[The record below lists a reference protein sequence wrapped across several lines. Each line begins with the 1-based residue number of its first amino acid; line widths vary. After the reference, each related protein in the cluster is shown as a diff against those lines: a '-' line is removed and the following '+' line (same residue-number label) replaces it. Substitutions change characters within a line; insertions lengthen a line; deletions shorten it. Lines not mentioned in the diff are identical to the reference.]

1 MKSNAREIAV
11 RILDNVLYKGAYSN
25 IALNTAFSSANLDP
39 LDSGLAAEIVYGTL
53 TYLYNLDRIIEMNA
67 NMPLEKIDKKILNI
81 LRSAIYQIKYLD
93 RVPEY
98 AVINEAVEITKI
110 DNKKASGFVNG
121 VLRGYLRNQDKKMK
135 FKNEKEKFSVT
146 ESFPIWLIDLLK
158 DQYKNNYI
166 DIIKNLND
174 RGNITLRVNT
184 LISSRKKVLE
194 NLLDE
199 GFEVKKT
206 EISPYGIEV
215 ISGKSIFNLNMFRDG
230 EIIVQDESSMLVAPQ
245 LVNENDDNYID
256 MCSAPGGKVT
266 HIAELTK
273 DQKNIYAFD
282 IYDNK
287 IRQIKE
293 NKNRLKINSIEE
305 EKRDARIIREDL
317 EKSASV
323 LLDAPCSGL
332 GIIKSKP
339 EIKYNVNLDK
349 IESLIILQRE
359 LLEAADKYVK
369 KGSFLVYSTCTLNK
383 KENEENIKWFL
394 EKYPSYKL
402 VDTGLKDSDNI
413 LTSND
418 YLKTILPTATMD
430 GFFIAKLKKLDY

>member
-1 MKSNAREIAV
+1 MKSNAREISV

-53 TYLYNLDRIIEMNA
+53 TYLYTLDKIIEMNT
-67 NMPLEKIDKKILNI
+67 NMPIDKIDKKVLNI

-121 VLRGYLRNQDKKMK
+121 VLRGYLRNQNKKMN
-135 FKNEKEKFSVT
+135 FKNEKEELSVT

-158 DQYKNNYI
+158 DQYGSEYT
-166 DIIKNLND
+166 DIVKSLNE

-184 LISSRKKVLE
+184 LISSVEEVLE
-194 NLLDE
+194 NLLEE
-199 GFEVKKT
+199 GFEAKKT
-206 EISPYGIEV
+206 DISPYGIEI
-215 ISGKSIFNLNMFRDG
+215 ISGKNIFNLDLFKDG
-230 EIIVQDESSMLVAPQ
+230 KIIVQDESSMLVGPE
-245 LVNENDDNYID
+245 LINEMNDSYID

-266 HIAELTK
+266 HIAELTE
-273 DQKNIYAFD
+273 DAKNIYAFD

-287 IRQIKE
+287 IKQIKE
-293 NKNRLKINSIEE
+293 NKNRLKISSIKE
-305 EKRDARIIREDL
+305 EKRDARIIRENL
-317 EKSASV
+317 EESSSV
-323 LLDAPCSGL
+323 LLDAPCSGI

-339 EIKYNVNLDK
+339 EIKYNINLEK
-349 IESLIILQRE
+349 IESLIKLQRQ

-383 KENEENIKWFL
+383 RENEENIRWFL
-394 EKYPSYKL
+394 KNHPNYELMEPKF
-402 VDTGLKDSDNI
+402 KDSGNI
-413 LTSND
+413 LTSD
-418 YLKTILPTATMD
+418 EYLKTILPTATMD
-430 GFFIAKLKKLDY
+430 GFFIAKLKKLEY